1 MKDISPDFQKLPDS
15 PVKTVLLA
23 DDEPAVRF
31 VVEKI
36 LLAAGYQVIATE
48 NGVEAGNMAEK
59 HTGGIDVLVS
69 DIVMPGVSGVELAKS
84 VQKSRP
90 GTKVLLM
97 SGYFPDGLEFLEG
110 WEFLHKPFSPGALTK
125 TLESLLNAA

>member
-1 MKDISPDFQKLPDS
+1 MPPSPSNPNVSQNR
-15 PVKTVLLA
+15 TVLLA
-23 DDEPAVRF
+23 DDEPEVRL

-36 LLAAGYQVIATE
+36 LRSAGYQVIATE
-48 NGVEAGNMAEK
+48 SSAEAGDLAEK

-84 VQKSRP
+84 VQKVRP

-97 SGYFPDGLEFLEG
+97 SGYFPEGLEFLEG
-110 WEFLHKPFSPGALTK
+110 WKFLRKPFSPVLLTQALA
-125 TLESLLNAA
+125 SLLRAA

>member
-1 MKDISPDFQKLPDS
+1 MKDISQVPQELNDS
-15 PVKTVLLA
+15 PTKTVLLA
-23 DDEPAVRF
+23 DDEPAVRLI
-31 VVEKI
+31 VEKI
-36 LLAAGYQVIATE
+36 LLAAGYEVIATE
-48 NGVEAGNMAEK
+48 NGVEADDLAQK
-59 HTGGIDVLVS
+59 HAGGIDVLVS

-110 WEFLHKPFSPGALTK
+110 WKFLHKPFSPGVLTEA
-125 TLESLLNAA
+125 LESLLSAA

>member
-1 MKDISPDFQKLPDS
+1 MKTI
-15 PVKTVLLA
+15 LLA
-23 DDEPAVRF
+23 DDEPIVRF

-48 NGVEAGNMAEK
+48 NGTQATNLAET
-59 HTGGIDVLVS
+59 HDGGIDVLIS

-90 GTKVLLM
+90 KTKVLLM
-97 SGYFPDGLEFLEG
+97 SGYFPDGLEFLDG
-110 WEFLHKPFSPGALTK
+110 WKFLPKPFSPSALTK
-125 TLESLLNAA
+125 TIENLLSAA